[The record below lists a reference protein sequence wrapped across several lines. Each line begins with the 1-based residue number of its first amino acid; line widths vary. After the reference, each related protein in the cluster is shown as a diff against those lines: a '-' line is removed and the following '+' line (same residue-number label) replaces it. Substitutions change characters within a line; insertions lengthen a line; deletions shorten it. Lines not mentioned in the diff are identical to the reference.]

1 MSRKFWNWTNPPNPD
16 ANTSGRVLHITGPIA
31 EESWFDDE
39 TTPALFASELE
50 AGSGDVTVWINSPG
64 GDCIAAAQIYNM
76 LMEYTGHVTVII
88 DGLAASA
95 ASVIAMAASTVKM
108 TPVSM
113 MMIHNPATLA
123 IGDKQELGKA
133 IEMLDAVKESIINAY
148 ELKTGMQRSK
158 LARLMDAETWMD
170 ARAAIDMGFADELH
184 HPSGAEE
191 STQSSE
197 AVVFNRKTAELALV
211 NKLTSST
218 QLPTSPEPEPQV
230 PDVPAGR
237 SIAEAL
243 SALDNL
249 KTRIRL

>member
-1 MSRKFWNWTNPPNPD
+1 MSRRFWNWTNPDPD
-16 ANTSGRVLHITGPIA
+16 TTTGGRVLHIHGPIA

-39 TTPALFASELE
+39 TTPALFADELN
-50 AGSGDVTVWINSPG
+50 AGEGDVTVWINSPG

-95 ASVIAMAASTVKM
+95 ASVIAMAASTVRM

-123 IGDKQELGKA
+123 IGDKTELGKA

-148 ELKTGMQRSK
+148 ELKTGMQRAK

-184 HPSGAEE
+184 HPETSEVVERAE
-191 STQSSE
+191 
-197 AVVFNRKTAELALV
+197 ALVFNRRASELALV
-211 NKLTSST
+211 NKLTSNT
-218 QLPTSPEPEPQV
+218 QPPTVPQE
-230 PDVPAGR
+230 PDVPVGR
-237 SIAEAL
+237 SVAEAL
-243 SALDNL
+243 SALENL

>member
-1 MSRKFWNWTNPPNPD
+1 MSRRFWNWTNPDPD
-16 ANTSGRVLHITGPIA
+16 TTTGGRVLHIQGPIA

-39 TTPALFASELE
+39 TTPALFAQELN
-50 AGSGDVTVWINSPG
+50 AGEGAVTVWINSPG

-76 LMEYTGHVTVII
+76 LVEYTGHVTVII

-123 IGDKQELGKA
+123 IGDKAELGKA

-148 ELKTGMQRSK
+148 ELKTGMQRAK

-184 HPSGAEE
+184 HTTGAEE
-191 STQSSE
+191 VTPATE
-197 AVVFNRKTAELALV
+197 ALVFNRRASELALV
-211 NKLTSST
+211 NKLTSNT
-218 QLPTSPEPEPQV
+218 RPPTKPEPVSQEP
-230 PDVPAGR
+230 DAPAGR

-243 SALDNL
+243 SALESL

>member
-16 ANTSGRVLHITGPIA
+16 ANESVRVLHISGPIA

-39 TTPALFASELE
+39 TTPALFADELH
-50 AGSGDVTVWINSPG
+50 AGEGAVTVWINSPG

-76 LMEYTGHVTVII
+76 LMDYPGHVTVII

-123 IGDKQELGKA
+123 MGDKQELGKA

-148 ELKTGMQRSK
+148 ELKTGMQRAK

-184 HPSGAEE
+184 HPETSEVVERAE
-191 STQSSE
+191 
-197 AVVFNRKTAELALV
+197 ALVFNRRTAELALV

-243 SALDNL
+243 STLDNL
-249 KTRIRL
+249 KNRIRL

>member
-1 MSRKFWNWTNPPNPD
+1 MSRRFWNWTNPDPD
-16 ANTSGRVLHITGPIA
+16 AEQGVRVLHIHGPIA

-50 AGSGDVTVWINSPG
+50 AGTGDVTVWINSPG

-123 IGDKQELGKA
+123 IGDKAELGKA

-148 ELKTGMQRSK
+148 ELKTGMQRAK

-184 HPSGAEE
+184 HPTGAEE
-191 STQSSE
+191 ATPATE
-197 AVVFNRKTAELALV
+197 ALVFNRLTAELAQV
-211 NKLTSST
+211 NKLAGTPPT
-218 QLPTSPEPEPQV
+218 KPTSAAQ
-230 PDVPAGR
+230 PAGR

-243 SALDNL
+243 SALENL